1 MNDFIPIKDHPFLK
15 KDPHSKAILNFN
27 NEKKATLENIKT
39 LSNKYIQM
47 EKKVDNID
55 NNLNDLKQLLE
66 KIIKEKN
73 N

>member
-1 MNDFIPIKDHPFLK
+1 MSDFIPIKDHPFFK

-27 NEKKATLENIKT
+27 SEKKSTLENIKN
-39 LSNKYIQM
+39 LSNKYIQI
-47 EKKVDNID
+47 EKKIENID
-55 NNLNDLKQLLE
+55 NNINDLKQLLE